1 MTNSNNN
8 CVEPEPNS
16 TKKKLSKTRVIIFIF
31 EISLVAVLLL
41 IWLTS
46 TSIRNS
52 KSLWILFFYS
62 FPSQFLI
69 AVVPHEP
76 VFLYF
81 SKFYAPI
88 TVTLVSVS
96 STVLTEIVNY
106 STFKFIVDLK
116 SFHRIRY
123 SGFIKKLID
132 NFNRAPFLVLWVAG
146 FTPIPFYPLRFLVVL
161 AHYPLYKYILA
172 VFLSRAPRFYLLAL
186 FGHAFKIPD
195 SWLAILFALLI
206 LVAVAPL
213 IKKLFS
219 KKKNSKYPTEEI
231 SDEIKDQ
238 S

>member
-1 MTNSNNN
+1 MVNSISNRFEPETNSA
-8 CVEPEPNS
+8 
-16 TKKKLSKTRVIIFIF
+16 TKKLSKTRVIIFIL
-31 EISLVAVLLL
+31 EISLVALLL
-41 IWLTS
+41 VLWLTS
-46 TSIRNS
+46 NSIHKSR
-52 KSLWILFFYS
+52 SLWILFLYS

-81 SKFYAPI
+81 SKFYIPI

-96 STVLTEIVNY
+96 STVLTEIINY

-116 SFHRIRY
+116 SFHRIKY

-132 NFNRAPFLVLWVAG
+132 NFNRAPFLALWVAG

-186 FGHAFKIPD
+186 FGHTFKIPD
-195 SWLAILFALLI
+195 FWLAILFALLI
-206 LVAVAPL
+206 LVAVAPV
-213 IKKLFS
+213 IKKLLF
-219 KKKNSKYPTEEI
+219 KKKNSKYSTEET
-231 SDEIKDQ
+231 SG
-238 S
+238 

>member
-1 MTNSNNN
+1 MANSNNN

-41 IWLTS
+41 IWLTW

-132 NFNRAPFLVLWVAG
+132 KAG
-146 FTPIPFYPLRFLVVL
+146 WETAR
-161 AHYPLYKYILA
+161 KT
-172 VFLSRAPRFYLLAL
+172 
-186 FGHAFKIPD
+186 
-195 SWLAILFALLI
+195 
-206 LVAVAPL
+206 
-213 IKKLFS
+213 FS
-219 KKKNSKYPTEEI
+219 S
-231 SDEIKDQ
+231 
-238 S
+238 